1 MFDGRGEQYWDG
13 LGDWG
18 VPKPQFFTVQ
28 TFGGSIM
35 RNIYVLNSPHDVLQ
49 VTNSDSV
56 TYSNWYINN
65 TAGDE
70 VFVF

>member
-1 MFDGRGEQYWDG
+1 MFDGRGEEYWDG

-18 VPKPQFFTVQ
+18 VAKPQFFTVQ